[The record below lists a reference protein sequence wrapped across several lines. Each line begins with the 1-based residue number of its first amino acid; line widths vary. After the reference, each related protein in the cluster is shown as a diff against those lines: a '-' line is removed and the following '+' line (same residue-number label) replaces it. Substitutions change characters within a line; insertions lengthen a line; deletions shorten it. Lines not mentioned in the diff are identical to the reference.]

1 MWRGYKC
8 FMSCSIVYQTL
19 EYFDHLAYWF
29 QLSLSQYLDCYET
42 DSHTKKCFGDQ
53 FCSSVLLC
61 AFLSMSTLFVSGMDV
76 KYLSNRYRV
85 CVIYCLILV
94 GYAKLLKLVSRL
106 VGSPFKSNSKG
117 NLATKE
123 TWNYVQ
129 APVSTVLTSRIG
141 RGSYDGNCILFGHAG
156 PSLIYMKLSPTH
168 LINVWKCVMMAGYG
182 QQISQQSW
190 TVFFLLQRAGTEF
203 SGRVAIHGCL
213 YIDSIAWWLQN
224 ACNLLFGHVFTTSP
238 KLPLPTSCL
247 DHCKCMSSYVKEL
260 NR

>member
-123 TWNYVQ
+123 TWNYV
-129 APVSTVLTSRIG
+129 
-141 RGSYDGNCILFGHAG
+141 
-156 PSLIYMKLSPTH
+156 
-168 LINVWKCVMMAGYG
+168 
-182 QQISQQSW
+182 
-190 TVFFLLQRAGTEF
+190 
-203 SGRVAIHGCL
+203 
-213 YIDSIAWWLQN
+213 
-224 ACNLLFGHVFTTSP
+224 
-238 KLPLPTSCL
+238 
-247 DHCKCMSSYVKEL
+247 
-260 NR
+260 